1 MAIGASSLTVIDTLS
16 PGSTI
21 SLSAGRSIVPVTS
34 VVRK

>member
-1 MAIGASSLTVIDTLS
+1 MAIGASSLTVIVTLS
-16 PGSTI
+16 PGRTI